1 MPDGN
6 VCSDVSWTMISQFGL
21 TGDDDLRFRQVFIL
35 LKTNTVIS
43 RWYYSL
49 SPPFHR
55 VSLTYRVKSA
65 HKIKLTDKQLLQWLT
80 PMLLIMV
87 IYLSAWSLSATP
99 TTDEIRDSS
108 GLKFLQCEYNWWDH
122 SLAMGK
128 ATGRRQWSCGRGT
141 HFRMSQRGEG
151 VHFWRREQFAK

>member
-1 MPDGN
+1 M
-6 VCSDVSWTMISQFGL
+6 
-21 TGDDDLRFRQVFIL
+21 
-35 LKTNTVIS
+35 
-43 RWYYSL
+43 
-49 SPPFHR
+49 
-55 VSLTYRVKSA
+55 SLTYRVKSA

-99 TTDEIRDSS
+99 TTVDLHDSG

-128 ATGRRQWSCGRGT
+128 APSGRE
-141 HFRMSQRGEG
+141 MSQ
-151 VHFWRREQFAK
+151 VTL